1 MIELILDLIANAPT
15 DLLVIVGSGI
25 VFSLIYV
32 IGESKWVDIKD

>member
-1 MIELILDLIANAPT
+1 FMIELTLDLIANTPT

-32 IGESKWVDIKD
+32 IGENK

>member
-25 VFSLIYV
+25 VCSLIYIV
-32 IGESKWVDIKD
+32 GENK

>member
-25 VFSLIYV
+25 ICSLIYV
-32 IGESKWVDIKD
+32 IGESK